1 MALELR
7 QQLKLSQQLR
17 MTPQLQQAIKLLQL
31 SRVELLETVQ
41 QELMENPFLE
51 ESENLAS
58 SDGQGPEES
67 RRSREEDAVYDAD
80 LSRNADWEDY
90 LGEFASTPRLVQPR
104 EFELPEELSPLEAR
118 YAAKPSLESHLMW
131 QLRLSTLSERQ
142 KEIGEAIIGN
152 LASSG
157 YLQASVEEIAEL
169 THAAPE
175 EVDTVLERI
184 HFFDPVGVA
193 ARDARECLLIQ
204 IRNLHYD
211 RDPVLRELVE
221 YHLEDLQ
228 AKRYKPL
235 LRKFRLDMDTLG
247 EYLDIIQSLDPL
259 PGASFGGGEPT
270 YVSPDVY
277 VYRMGDDFVILLN
290 EDGLPQLQLSEL
302 AKMNIDCENGTEKDY
317 CADKIRS
324 ASWLIKSLY
333 QRQRTLYKV
342 MESIVRHQRPFFE
355 HGVTHLAPL
364 ILKDI
369 ADDIGMHESTV
380 SRITTSKYAATPHGI
395 FELKFFFNSGL
406 ELDDGSQV
414 GSESVKALI
423 KKFIDDEDPRAPLS
437 DERLGEM
444 LKEQLKVTIARRTVA
459 KYRTALDIPSSSK
472 RREHF

>member
-51 ESENLAS
+51 ESENIPL
-58 SDGQGPEES
+58 SDGQAPEETRS
-67 RRSREEDAVYDAD
+67 SREDDTAYDAD

-104 EFELPEELSPLEAR
+104 EHELPEELSPLEAR

-131 QLRLSTLSERQ
+131 QLRLSTLDDRQ

-152 LASSG
+152 LSSSG
-157 YLQASVEEIAEL
+157 YLQASVQDVAEL
-169 THAAPE
+169 TNATPA
-175 EVDTVLERI
+175 EVETVLDRI

-204 IRNLHYD
+204 LRNLNYD
-211 RDPVLRELVE
+211 RDPILKELVE
-221 YHLEDLQ
+221 YHLEDLE
-228 AKRYKPL
+228 AHRYKPL

-277 VYRMGDDFVILLN
+277 VYKMGDDFVILLN
-290 EDGLPQLQLSEL
+290 EDGLPQLQMSEL
-302 AKMNIDCENGTEKDY
+302 AKVDIDCENSAEKEY

-355 HGVTHLAPL
+355 YGVTHLAPL

-423 KKFIDDEDPRAPLS
+423 KKFISEEDPRAPLS

-444 LKEQLKVTIARRTVA
+444 LKDHLKVTIARRTVA